1 MLVER
6 ILGGIYLSSIEPIN
20 NGVNLNKEY
29 GITHILSVL
38 PGRIEETYTQ
48 HYQHKQIEV
57 TDEET
62 TNLIPYFDVCDM
74 FIDEA
79 TKDNGK
85 VLVHCAQGVSRSVTI
100 IIVYLMKHYKLN
112 FDQALHAVKRKCPEA
127 EPNPSFIQQIKLY
140 ALMSF
145 TVDEQNPEYRA
156 YINDLSLKQ
165 DPSGNTL
172 REITM
177 NKEKT
182 DSNGEELSYNLR
194 CKKCRKVLANNTD
207 IEDHQ
212 PPTSDSRQS
221 QFIKT
226 APNSRRIVSVQ
237 PASKQC
243 SHYFFTEPVDWM
255 REELE
260 KSEIEGKF
268 QCPKCSSKV
277 GGYSWKGSRCSCG
290 KWMVPAIHLQDAKV
304 DNIKTK

>member
-6 ILGGIYLSSIEPIN
+6 ILGGIYLSSIEPMN
-20 NGVNLNKEY
+20 NKVDLNKEY
-29 GITHILSVL
+29 GVTHVLSVL
-38 PGRIEETYTQ
+38 PGHIDETYTQ
-48 HYQHKQIEV
+48 NYHHKQIEV

-62 TNLIPYFDVCDM
+62 TNLIPHFDECDT
-74 FIDEA
+74 FIDNA
-79 TKDNGK
+79 TKDKGK
-85 VLVHCAQGVSRSVTI
+85 VLVHCAQGISRSVAI
-100 IIVYLMKHYKLN
+100 IMVYLMKHYKLN

-127 EPNPSFIQQIKLY
+127 GPNPAFIEQIRLY
-140 ALMSF
+140 EDMQF
-145 TVDEQNPEYRA
+145 TIDEQNPQYREY
-156 YINDLSLKQ
+156 IKHLSLKQ
-165 DPSGNTL
+165 DPSGTNL

-177 NKEKT
+177 NQIKT
-182 DSNGEELSYNLR
+182 LPIENALPYDLR
-194 CKKCRKVLANNTD
+194 CKRCRKVLAQSSD

-212 PPTSDSRQS
+212 APTSDSRQS

-237 PASKQC
+237 PASKLC

-255 REELE
+255 RNELE

-304 DNIKTK
+304 DSIKH